1 MEYVLTLCS
10 PPLAMPFPPLE
21 VVMFVPT
28 ILLQSQPRLP
38 MVHQLHQTQQQYC
51 RTSLAMY
58 FYVKLPRL
66 LCSYSGSNSAAVASS
81 S

>member
-38 MVHQLHQTQQQYC
+38 MVHQLHQTQQ
-51 RTSLAMY
+51 
-58 FYVKLPRL
+58 
-66 LCSYSGSNSAAVASS
+66 
-81 S
+81 